1 MSKIFRK
8 NEKGFT
14 LVEILLI
21 SVVVVLVAV
30 SITMLFSG
38 GRRTWTSADKDSE
51 TIQNAVVGMEKLVRE
66 LKNSPGL
73 TDIGDHIDD
82 TDIRFAVSRTD
93 GIRYA
98 RVKLDGKYLK
108 YGERDKVEELDDDGS
123 LSNLAYPVTYLKFE
137 FKKLDGSKA
146 TPGTDDP
153 ASVRS
158 VLISMTTSENGV
170 EIPLTSR
177 AFLSADTAVAYNF
190 DGTQDNSNE
199 PGKDKHHFNEG
210 NDKSDSPPPPGSKG
224 DGVKGWGL
232 SDFVIFG
239 DKEVNISNNCTIN
252 GNVGTRSKSGKAHKS
267 ENNNEINGYLIVKGN
282 LDMTNGSQV
291 NNETALAACVQS
303 SNSEFANNCQI
314 NGHFWTLNNVTMKN
328 SSWINGTVYMPP
340 KPEADISLSHQAKY
354 NKRVDINVNK
364 AKFILDPEEN
374 NSILPGESVFPVLP
388 KGISDNEFTGSND
401 IDLGGNDNMVL
412 NPGQYR
418 NLKIS
423 NSARLTM
430 GSGTYYF
437 NSILVRNSSRIR
449 FNFNNGPIW
458 IYVKDKV
465 TLSNSASFE
474 YLNGDADLLYL
485 EPKKGMICENSVQWR
500 GFIYASDENAV
511 ISFANGTTLRGAAY
525 TKGIV
530 NVGNH
535 VTATYMPPKFDYI
548 NKTPILLSSL
558 FYPQNK

>member
-66 LKNSPGL
+66 IKNSPGL
-73 TDIGDHIDD
+73 TYFSNSEV
-82 TDIRFAVSRTD
+82 RFAVSRTD
-93 GIRYA
+93 GTRYA

-108 YGERDKVEELDDDGS
+108 YGERDEDSENDGDWT
-123 LSNLAYPVTYLKFE
+123 LSNLAYPVTNLSFS
-137 FKKLDGSKA
+137 FKKLDGSDA
-146 TPGTDDP
+146 IPGTDEP
-153 ASVRS
+153 SSVRS
-158 VLISMTTSENGV
+158 VLINMTTSENGV
-170 EIPLTSR
+170 TIPLTSR
-177 AFLSADTAVAYNF
+177 AFLSADTAVAFNF
-190 DGTQDNSNE
+190 DGTPDNSNE

-210 NDKSDSPPPPGSKG
+210 NDKSDSPPPSGSKG

-252 GNVGTRSKSGKAHKS
+252 GNVGTRSKSGKAYKS

-340 KPEADISLSHQAKY
+340 KPKADISLSHQAKY
-354 NKRVDINVNK
+354 NERVDIDVNE
-364 AKFILDPEEN
+364 AKFILDPEDN
-374 NSILPGESVFPVLP
+374 NVSPGESVFPVLP
-388 KGISDNEFTGSND
+388 EGVSDNEFTGNTD
-401 IDLGGNDNMVL
+401 IDLGGNDSMVL
-412 NPGQYR
+412 SPGKYR
-418 NLKIS
+418 NLEIS

-430 GSGTYYF
+430 ESGTYYF

-449 FNFNNGPIW
+449 FNFINNGPIW

-485 EPKKGMICENSVQWR
+485 EPKKGMICENSIQWR